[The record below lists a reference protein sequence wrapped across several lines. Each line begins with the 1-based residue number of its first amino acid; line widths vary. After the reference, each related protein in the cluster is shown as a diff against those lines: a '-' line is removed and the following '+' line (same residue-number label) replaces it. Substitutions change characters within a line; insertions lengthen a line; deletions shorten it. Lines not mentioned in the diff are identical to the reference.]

1 MIEPS
6 GASSSAGGLLVGM
19 NQTTRGLLAL
29 GLHPGDTVAVVLS
42 NRREFLE
49 IYGAAIQ
56 SGLFFVAANW
66 HLGEQ
71 EIAYILEDSGAQIVV
86 SEHQFAEVAQRAA
99 TQAGIT
105 EDRMFSV
112 DADSG
117 LQSFA
122 EWRQGQ
128 SAEPPDEQVAG
139 QMMFY
144 TSGTTGRPRGVRKI
158 FRTDPRDGI
167 ALVTGIGLPVQ
178 SPASGAAGTDP
189 RSDQVSLSSGPLYH
203 ALGIA
208 GAVGSLDAGSLLVMM
223 DKWTPERFLELVE
236 EHSVTNATMVPTMFH
251 RLLALPEDV
260 RLAADVSSL
269 RAVLHAGAPCPIH
282 VKRRMIEWLGPI
294 VAESYSSTEG
304 AGTSVTSEEWLRKPG
319 TVGRPTPGVTLKIL
333 DEDGHECATG
343 TPGLVYLSPTLW
355 EFEYRG
361 EPERTRG
368 PRRNDLFTVGDIGY
382 LDDDGYLFLCDRE
395 ANTIISGGVNIY
407 PAEVEAILLQ
417 HPAVADVAVIG
428 VPNDEWG
435 EEVRA
440 VVEAS
445 DVEAESSGL
454 GAELIEF
461 CRANLAHYKCP
472 KAVDFV
478 RSLERDP
485 NGKLRKGKIRGR
497 YWEGHDRRI

>member
-1 MIEPS
+1 
-6 GASSSAGGLLVGM
+6 
-19 NQTTRGLLAL
+19 
-29 GLHPGDTVAVVLS
+29 
-42 NRREFLE
+42 
-49 IYGAAIQ
+49 
-56 SGLFFVAANW
+56 
-66 HLGEQ
+66 
-71 EIAYILEDSGAQIVV
+71 
-86 SEHQFAEVAQRAA
+86 
-99 TQAGIT
+99 
-105 EDRMFSV
+105 
-112 DADSG
+112 
-117 LQSFA
+117 
-122 EWRQGQ
+122 
-128 SAEPPDEQVAG
+128 
-139 QMMFY
+139 
-144 TSGTTGRPRGVRKI
+144 
-158 FRTDPRDGI
+158 
-167 ALVTGIGLPVQ
+167 
-178 SPASGAAGTDP
+178 
-189 RSDQVSLSSGPLYH
+189 
-203 ALGIA
+203 
-208 GAVGSLDAGSLLVMM
+208 M

-251 RLLALPEDV
+251 RLLALPEEV

-294 VAESYSSTEG
+294 VSESYSSTEG

-382 LDDDGYLFLCDRE
+382 LDDDGYLFLCDRQ

-417 HPAVADVAVIG
+417 HPAVMDVAVIG

-440 VVEAS
+440 VVEAH
-445 DVEAESSGL
+445 DDQPESNGL

-485 NGKLRKGKIRGR
+485 NGKLRKGEIRGR
-497 YWEGHDRRI
+497 YWEGRDRRI